1 MQQFLFI
8 TDLDNT
14 LVGDDAAMVKLM
26 ERLVEHRQ
34 KYGTKIIYSTGRS
47 LFLYKEL
54 KEEKQLPEP
63 DILVCAVGTEI
74 YTNNHINQNWSK
86 KLSPNWHR
94 DIVEK
99 IAKSF
104 PELEPQPNSEQGDF
118 KLSYY
123 LKEKLA
129 TTIVPELEQQ
139 LQAAQL
145 DIQVIYSGSKDLDIL
160 PRNANKGMAMT
171 FVRETLEIAVEKT
184 VACGDS
190 GNDIALFAGRKE
202 KGIIVGNA
210 TKELLAWH
218 HNNHS
223 VNRYLATGKC
233 AAGIDEGLQFFGFL

>member
-14 LVGDDAAMVKLM
+14 LVGDDAALENLKA
-26 ERLVEHRQ
+26 RLVDHRQ
-34 KYGTKIIYSTGRS
+34 EHGTKIVYSTGRS
-47 LFLYKEL
+47 LFLYNQL
-54 KEEKQLPEP
+54 KEEKNLPEP

-74 YTNNHINQNWSK
+74 YNNDIINQNWSN

-94 DIVEK
+94 DIIEK
-99 IAKSF
+99 IANSF
-104 PELEPQPNSEQGDF
+104 TELQPQPDSEQGDF

-123 LKEKLA
+123 LTEELA
-129 TTIVPELEQQ
+129 ITIVPELEKQ

-171 FVRETLEIAVEKT
+171 FVREILEIAIEKT

-218 HNNHS
+218 HLNYS

-233 AAGIDEGLQFFGFL
+233 AAGIEEGLQFFGFL